1 MQNAAIELFYIFF
14 QGILIFQVLIF
25 GVLFFITKRKDLLY
39 YCLFLFFAS
48 LYFFINAPYTFFRI
62 PEETVWHSQW
72 YDYVN
77 TPVIIVENLFYL
89 LFLQAFFADIT
100 SDKAVKKVLSATLK
114 LIPVIF
120 ALFVLMTTLHMNKQA
135 IFYTVKLITVL
146 PSVAI
151 VYTVL
156 KQKAPFLS
164 LVSMGLLCTIF
175 GTCITVLMIVLG
187 NYHVKGL
194 FTESYPLF
202 FIRLGLLGDMIFYMM
217 AIIRKWHLQEKQAA
231 VAQLKAELSVE
242 KLRSKI
248 SGQLHDDM
256 GSTLSGISMYTY
268 MANDLLKTGQYEKAG
283 QSLGVIQK
291 SALELVKN
299 LGDLVWTIRARQES
313 FETLFERLQ
322 QYGSELCAAKNIQF
336 RSSCDIDLA
345 TRQLSIEA
353 RSEVYLFLK
362 EAINNAVKHSSAN
375 VVSLNLAQSGDHM
388 ECSVIDNGIG
398 FNEDLI
404 KKGNG
409 LFSMRERA
417 SEIGAILALQS
428 NSGGT
433 HVSMRYKIT

>member
-48 LYFFINAPYTFFRI
+48 LYFFIKAPYTFFRI
-62 PEETVWHSQW
+62 PEETVWHSRW
-72 YDYVN
+72 YDLVN

-100 SDKAVKKVLSATLK
+100 TDKAVKKVLSGTLK

-120 ALFVLMTTLHMNKQA
+120 ALFVLMTLLHMNKQA
-135 IFYTVKLITVL
+135 IFYTVKLITIV
-146 PSVAI
+146 PAVAI

-156 KQKAPFLS
+156 KQKVPFLA
-164 LVSMGLLCTIF
+164 LVSMGLLCTIV
-175 GTCITVLMIVLG
+175 GTCTTVLMIVLG

-202 FIRLGLLGDMIFYMM
+202 FIRLGLLGDMVFYMI
-217 AIIRKWHLQEKQAA
+217 AIIKKWHMQEKQAA
-231 VAQLKAELSVE
+231 VAKLEGELSAE
-242 KLRSKI
+242 KLRNKI

-268 MANDLLKTGQYEKAG
+268 MANDLLKTGQYEQVG

-291 SALELVKN
+291 SAQQLVSN
-299 LGDLVWTIRARQES
+299 LGDMVWTIRARQES
-313 FETLFERLQ
+313 FETLFDRLQ

-345 TRQLSIEA
+345 NRQLSMEA

-375 VVSLNLAQSGDHM
+375 AVSLSLVRSGDYL
-388 ECSVIDNGIG
+388 EFSVSDNGTG
-398 FNEDLI
+398 FDERRI

-409 LFSMRERA
+409 LCSMQERA
-417 SEIGAILALQS
+417 SEIGATLALQS
-428 NSGGT
+428 NERGT